1 MFREQIGRMWTGHRF
16 LWWLMHTSNIPLVVN
31 HSLFSARTTTR
42 QHVCR
47 HQSGNGAAALQLR
60 RAVLRLEMRCKI
72 QHGRIMNRQNRATGS
87 MGPNGS
93 LMRCEVC
100 LQHSPTTPEF
110 AAQPFDEE
118 SLGYLNCS
126 AIGFYGIL
134 DFANHEFTIN
144 DCRYLNSHDLQQQPN
159 HQLTTPWVATA
170 DVHQLTTPW
179 VATAIEWL
187 RSTSRDKP
195 LSMVGYSLW
204 HRPKESVNVHIPSDH
219 SSKSE

>member
-1 MFREQIGRMWTGHRF
+1 MRTGHRF
-16 LWWLMHTSNIPLVVN
+16 LWWLMQTSNIPLVVN

-60 RAVLRLEMRCKI
+60 RVVLRLEMRCKI
-72 QHGRIMNRQNRATGS
+72 QHGRIMNRRNRATGS

-93 LMRCEVC
+93 LMRYEVC

-126 AIGFYGIL
+126 AIGFLWYSRLREPWIYEKL
-134 DFANHEFTIN
+134 LQIFKQSWSTATTKSSINHTMSGNSSRSSINHTIGG
-144 DCRYLNSHDLQQQPN
+144 NSHRIVTIHLP
-159 HQLTTPWVATA
+159 
-170 DVHQLTTPW
+170 
-179 VATAIEWL
+179 
-187 RSTSRDKP
+187 R
-195 LSMVGYSLW
+195 
-204 HRPKESVNVHIPSDH
+204 
-219 SSKSE
+219 

>member
-47 HQSGNGAAALQLR
+47 HQSGNGAAAPQLR

-72 QHGRIMNRQNRATGS
+72 QHGRIMNRRNRATGS

-110 AAQPFDEE
+110 AAQPFRWRKPGIFEL
-118 SLGYLNCS
+118 LGDRFLWYSRLREPWIYEKLLQIFKQS
-126 AIGFYGIL
+126 WSTATTKSSI
-134 DFANHEFTIN
+134 NHTMSGNSRRSSINHTMGGDSHRMVTI
-144 DCRYLNSHDLQQQPN
+144 H
-159 HQLTTPWVATA
+159 LT
-170 DVHQLTTPW
+170 
-179 VATAIEWL
+179 
-187 RSTSRDKP
+187 R
-195 LSMVGYSLW
+195 
-204 HRPKESVNVHIPSDH
+204 
-219 SSKSE
+219 